1 MKYRVIIGM
10 AMILVMPCTIKPMEP
25 QELMLR
31 KQEREREYKRYQ
43 RERRRK
49 QLEELRETEVI
60 RYWLTVT
67 RAIEKGGLQE
77 LRTTANVE
85 GLDISV
91 NRKDPKDNTILHFA
105 AKFNTPDVIERYV
118 VNGVNPDPENNKG
131 LTPLM
136 IAANRGSFNAAQAL
150 LQKGA
155 RINVGT
161 KRSASYPLFE
171 AVDTNN
177 WGIVR
182 LLLEHGA
189 NLDFKDSAQYSVLE
203 YLEELKDTEGL
214 EKLISILRSLEPTEQ
229 RTQWINQIADIQR
242 AIVEQ
247 EERKL
252 LEGWTIIPEEPE
264 SIPDIPLEQRAR
276 EAAKEAA
283 QEKKPEASKWRAVM
297 EYFGY

>member
-67 RAIEKGGLQE
+67 RAIEKGGVQE
-77 LRTTANVE
+77 LRTTSNVE
-85 GLDISV
+85 ELDISG